1 MKQTLSILT
10 AALVAVGSFSCSNMT
25 PEQQAQWSAT
35 ANNAAQQAS
44 TILLD
49 EAAARL
55 HKNKTSDSKDGS
67 NK

>member
-1 MKQTLSILT
+1 
-10 AALVAVGSFSCSNMT
+10 MT
-25 PEQQAQWSAT
+25 PEQQAQWSVT
-35 ANNAAQQAS
+35 ANKAVQQAS

-55 HKNKTSDSKDGS
+55 HKSKTSDSKDEP